1 MRWGFME
8 LQGSRHLP
16 TAFTEPA
23 TMGKLEEQMNWEQVE
38 GKWKQYSGKVKEK
51 WGKLTDDDLQ
61 QIAGRRDQLVGKI
74 QERYGIAKEQAESQI
89 NEFSRSLNASL
100 SEPEA
105 IRTRSA
111 GNKS

>member
-1 MRWGFME
+1 ME

-16 TAFTEPA
+16 TASIEPA
-23 TMGKLEEQMNWEQVE
+23 TMGELEEEMNWEQVE

-74 QERYGIAKEQAESQI
+74 QERYGVAKEQAESQI
-89 NEFSRSLNASL
+89 NEFSRSLNANV
-100 SEPEA
+100 SEPET
-105 IRTRSA
+105 IRTRTA